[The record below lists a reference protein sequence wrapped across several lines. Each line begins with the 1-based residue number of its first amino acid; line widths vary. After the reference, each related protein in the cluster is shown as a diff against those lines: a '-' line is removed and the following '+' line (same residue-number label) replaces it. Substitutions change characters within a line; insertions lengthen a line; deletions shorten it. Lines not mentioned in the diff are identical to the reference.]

1 MLKSMSSSDDHLVS
15 LIVSSTGKSHLRQI
29 HAVLLRTSLI
39 RNSDVFHH
47 FLSRLALS
55 LIPRDIN
62 YSRRVFSQRTNPSVS
77 HCNTM
82 IRAFSVSETPGEGFR
97 LFRALRRR
105 KSSSLPANPLSS
117 SFALKCCIKSAD
129 LLGGLQI
136 HGKIVTDGFLSDS
149 LLLTT
154 LMDLYSTCEK
164 SNHACKVFDEIPK
177 RDTVS
182 YNVLISCFLRNKRT
196 RDALFLFDK
205 MKKNEEVDGCSK
217 PDNVTCL
224 LALQACSSLGAL
236 DFGEKVHDF
245 IEGNGLGDALN
256 LNNTLVSMYSR
267 CGSMDKAY
275 KVFNRMREKNVVSWT
290 AMISGLA
297 MNGFGRE
304 AIEAFEEMLKL
315 GVSPEEHTLTGLLS
329 ACSHSGL
336 VDEGMMFF
344 DRLKS
349 GEFKMKPNVHHYG
362 CMVDLLGRAR
372 LLDRAYDLIKSMEMK
387 PDSTI
392 WRTLLG
398 ACRVQGNV
406 ELGERVVSHLV
417 ELKAEEAGDYVL
429 LLNTYSSVGKWEKVT
444 EVRSLMKEKRLFTKP
459 GCSVIE
465 LQGTVYEFVVDDVSH
480 PRKEEIYGKL
490 AEINQQLKIAGYKAE
505 TASELHNLDSEEEK
519 GCALTYHSEKLAIA
533 FGILVTP
540 PGTTIRV
547 TKNLRTCV
555 DCHNFAKF
563 VSGVYDRVVIVR
575 DRSRFHHC
583 KDGSCS
589 CNDFW

>member
-1 MLKSMSSSDDHLVS
+1 MLKSMRSSNDHLIS
-15 LIVSSTGKSHLRQI
+15 LIVSSTAKLHLRQI
-29 HAVLLRTSLI
+29 HAILLRTSLI

-55 LIPRDIN
+55 LVPRDID
-62 YSRRVFSQRTNPSVS
+62 YSRRVFSRRSNPTVS

-82 IRAFSVSETPGEGFR
+82 IRAFSVSETPVEGFR

-105 KSSSLPANPLSS
+105 RSSRPANPLSS
-117 SFALKCCIKSAD
+117 SFALKCCIKSGD
-129 LLGGLQI
+129 FLGGLQI
-136 HGKIVTDGFLSDS
+136 HGKIISDGFLSDS

-154 LMDLYSTCEK
+154 LMDLYSTCEN
-164 SNHACKVFDEIPK
+164 SNYACKVFDEIPK

-182 YNVLISCFLRNKRT
+182 WNVLISCFLRNKRT

-205 MKKNEEVDGCSK
+205 MVNEVDGCVK
-217 PDNVTCL
+217 PDGVTCL
-224 LALQACSSLGAL
+224 LAVQACSSLGAL
-236 DFGEKVHDF
+236 DFGERVHAF
-245 IEGNGLGDALN
+245 IDQNKLGGALN
-256 LNNTLVSMYSR
+256 LSNTLVSMYSR

-275 KVFNRMREKNVVSWT
+275 EVFKSMREKNVVSWT

-297 MNGFGRE
+297 MNGFGKE
-304 AIEAFEEMLKL
+304 AIEAFNKMLKL
-315 GVSPEEHTLTGLLS
+315 GISPEEQTLTGLLS

-344 DRLKS
+344 DRLRS
-349 GEFKMKPNVHHYG
+349 GEFGMKPNLHHYG
-362 CMVDLLGRAR
+362 CIVDLLGRAR
-372 LLDRAYDLIKSMEMK
+372 LLDRAYGLVQSMEMK

-406 ELGERVVSHLV
+406 ELGERVISHLI
-417 ELKAEEAGDYVL
+417 ELKAEEAGDYIL

-444 EVRSLMKEKRLFTKP
+444 ELRSLMKERKIHTKP
-459 GCSVIE
+459 GCSAIE
-465 LQGTVYEFVVDDVSH
+465 LQGSVHEFIVDDVLH
-480 PRKEEIYGKL
+480 PRKEEIYETL
-490 AEINQQLKIAGYKAE
+490 AEINQQLKIAGYAAE
-505 TASELHNLDSEEEK
+505 TTSELHNLDSEEEK
-519 GCALTYHSEKLAIA
+519 GNALTYHSEKLAIA

-563 VSGVYDRVVIVR
+563 VSNVYDRVVIIR
-575 DRSRFHHC
+575 DRSRFHHF
-583 KDGSCS
+583 KGGFCS

>member
-1 MLKSMSSSDDHLVS
+1 MLKSMSSSEDHLVS

-39 RNSDVFHH
+39 RSSDVFHH
-47 FLSRLALS
+47 FLSRLA
-55 LIPRDIN
+55 PRDLD
-62 YSRRVFSQRTNPSVS
+62 YSRHVFSQRSNPSVS

-97 LFRALRRR
+97 LFRALRR
-105 KSSSLPANPLSS
+105 KTFPPANPLSS
-117 SFALKCCIKSAD
+117 SFALKCCIKSGD
-129 LLGGLQI
+129 LLGGGLQI
-136 HGKIVTDGFLSDS
+136 HGKIFSDGFLSDS

-154 LMDLYSTCEK
+154 LMDFYSTYAN
-164 SNHACKVFDEIPK
+164 SAAACKVFDEIPK

-196 RDALFLFDK
+196 RDVLFLFDK
-205 MKKNEEVDGCSK
+205 MMKEVDGCVR
-217 PDNVTCL
+217 PDGVTCL
-224 LALQACSSLGAL
+224 LALQACASLGAL
-236 DFGEKVHDF
+236 DFGTQVHDF
-245 IEGNGLGDALN
+245 IDGNGLGGALN
-256 LNNTLVSMYSR
+256 LNNTLVYMYSR

-275 KVFNRMREKNVVSWT
+275 EVFNRMRERNVVSWT
-290 AMISGLA
+290 AMITGLA
-297 MNGFGRE
+297 MNGFGKE
-304 AIEAFEEMLKL
+304 AIEAFEKMLKC
-315 GVSPEEHTLTGLLS
+315 GISPQEHTLTGLLS

-336 VDEGMMFF
+336 VHEGMMFF

-349 GEFKMKPNVHHYG
+349 GEFKMKPNLHHYG
-362 CMVDLLGRAR
+362 CIVDLLGRAR
-372 LLDRAYDLIKSMEMK
+372 LLDKAYRLVQSMEMK

-406 ELGERVVSHLV
+406 ELGERVISHLI

-429 LLNTYSSVGKWEKVT
+429 LLNTYSSVGNWEKVT
-444 EVRSLMKEKRLFTKP
+444 ELRSLMKEKRIHTKP
-459 GCSVIE
+459 GLSAMEV
-465 LQGTVYEFVVDDVSH
+465 QGKVHEFIVDDVSH
-480 PRKEEIYGKL
+480 PRKEEIYKML
-490 AEINQQLKIAGYKAE
+490 AEINQQLKIAGYVAE
-505 TASELHNLDSEEEK
+505 VASELHNLDSEEEK
-519 GCALTYHSEKLAIA
+519 GHALTYHSEKLAIA
-533 FGILVTP
+533 FGILMTP

-563 VSGVYDRVVIVR
+563 VSRVYDRVVIVR
-575 DRSRFHHC
+575 DRSRFHHF
-583 KDGSCS
+583 KGGFCS

>member
-1 MLKSMSSSDDHLVS
+1 MLKSISSSSSDDHLLS
-15 LIVSSTGKSHLRQI
+15 LIVSSTGKLHLRQI

-47 FLSRLALS
+47 FFSRLALS

-62 YSRRVFSQRTNPSVS
+62 YSCRVFSQRLNPTLS

-82 IRAFSVSETPGEGFR
+82 IRAFSLSQTPCEGFR
-97 LFRALRRR
+97 LFRALRRNI
-105 KSSSLPANPLSS
+105 SFPANPLSS
-117 SFALKCCIKSAD
+117 SFALKCCIKSGD

-136 HGKIVTDGFLSDS
+136 HGKIFSDGFLSDS
-149 LLLTT
+149 LLMTT
-154 LMDLYSTCEK
+154 LMDLYSTCEN
-164 SNHACKVFDEIPK
+164 STDACKVFDEIPQ

-182 YNVLISCFLRNKRT
+182 WNVLISCYLRNKRT
-196 RDALFLFDK
+196 RDVLVLFDK
-205 MKKNEEVDGCSK
+205 MKNDVDRCVK

-224 LALQACSSLGAL
+224 LALQACANLGAL
-236 DFGEKVHDF
+236 DFGKQVHDF
-245 IEGNGLGDALN
+245 IDENGLSGALN
-256 LNNTLVSMYSR
+256 LSNTLVSMYSR

-275 KVFNRMREKNVVSWT
+275 EVFNRMRERNVVSWT

-297 MNGFGRE
+297 MNGFGKE
-304 AIEAFEEMLKL
+304 AIEAFNEMLKF
-315 GVSPEEHTLTGLLS
+315 GISPEEQTLTGLLS

-344 DRLKS
+344 DRMRS
-349 GEFKMKPNVHHYG
+349 GEFKIKPNLHHYG
-362 CMVDLLGRAR
+362 CIVDLLGRAR
-372 LLDRAYDLIKSMEMK
+372 LLDKAYSLIKSMEMK

-398 ACRVQGNV
+398 ACRVHGNV
-406 ELGERVVSHLV
+406 ELGERVIAHLI
-417 ELKAEEAGDYVL
+417 EFKAEEAGDYVL

-444 EVRSLMKEKRLFTKP
+444 ELRSLMKKKRIQTNP
-459 GCSVIE
+459 GCSAIE
-465 LQGTVYEFVVDDVSH
+465 LQGTVHEFIVDDVSH
-480 PRKEEIYGKL
+480 PRKEEIYKML
-490 AEINQQLKIAGYKAE
+490 AEINQQLKIAGYVAE
-505 TASELHNLDSEEEK
+505 ITSELHNLDSEEEK
-519 GCALTYHSEKLAIA
+519 GYALRYHSEKLAIA

-540 PGTTIRV
+540 PETTIRV

-563 VSGVYDRVVIVR
+563 VSDVYDRVVIVR
-575 DRSRFHHC
+575 DRSRFHHF
-583 KDGSCS
+583 KGGSCS

>member
-1 MLKSMSSSDDHLVS
+1 MLKSISSSDDHLLS
-15 LIVSSTGKSHLRQI
+15 LIVSSTGKLHLRQI

-47 FLSRLALS
+47 FFSRLALS

-62 YSRRVFSQRTNPSVS
+62 YSCRVFSQRLNPTLS

-82 IRAFSVSETPGEGFR
+82 IRAFSLSQTPCEGFR
-97 LFRALRRR
+97 LFRALRRNI
-105 KSSSLPANPLSS
+105 SFPANPLSS
-117 SFALKCCIKSAD
+117 SFALKCCIKSGD

-136 HGKIVTDGFLSDS
+136 HGKIFSDGFLSDS
-149 LLLTT
+149 LLMTT
-154 LMDLYSTCEK
+154 LMDLYSTCEN
-164 SNHACKVFDEIPK
+164 STDACKVFDEIPQ

-182 YNVLISCFLRNKRT
+182 WNVLISCYLRNKRT
-196 RDALFLFDK
+196 RDVLVLFDK
-205 MKKNEEVDGCSK
+205 MKNDVDRCVK

-224 LALQACSSLGAL
+224 LALQACANLGAL
-236 DFGEKVHDF
+236 DFGKQVHDF
-245 IEGNGLGDALN
+245 IDENGLSGALN
-256 LNNTLVSMYSR
+256 LSNTLVSMYSR

-275 KVFNRMREKNVVSWT
+275 EVFNRMRERNVVSWT

-297 MNGFGRE
+297 MNGFGKE
-304 AIEAFEEMLKL
+304 AIEAFNEMLKF
-315 GVSPEEHTLTGLLS
+315 GISPEEQTLTGLLS

-344 DRLKS
+344 DRMRS
-349 GEFKMKPNVHHYG
+349 GEFKIKPNLHHYG
-362 CMVDLLGRAR
+362 CIVDLLGRAR
-372 LLDRAYDLIKSMEMK
+372 LLDKAYSLIKSMEMK

-398 ACRVQGNV
+398 ACRVHGNV
-406 ELGERVVSHLV
+406 ELGERVIAHLI
-417 ELKAEEAGDYVL
+417 EFKAEEAGDYVL

-444 EVRSLMKEKRLFTKP
+444 ELRSLMKKKRIQTNP
-459 GCSVIE
+459 GCSAIE
-465 LQGTVYEFVVDDVSH
+465 LQGTVHEFIVDDVSH
-480 PRKEEIYGKL
+480 PRKEEIYKML
-490 AEINQQLKIAGYKAE
+490 AEINQQLKIAGYVAE
-505 TASELHNLDSEEEK
+505 ITSELHNLDSEEEK
-519 GCALTYHSEKLAIA
+519 GYALRYHSEKLAIA

-540 PGTTIRV
+540 PETTIRV

-563 VSGVYDRVVIVR
+563 VSDVYDRVVIVR
-575 DRSRFHHC
+575 DRSRFHHF
-583 KDGSCS
+583 KGGSCS

>member
-1 MLKSMSSSDDHLVS
+1 MTSSSDDHLVS

-47 FLSRLALS
+47 FLSRLA
-55 LIPRDIN
+55 PRDLD
-62 YSRRVFSQRTNPSVS
+62 YSRKVFSHRTNPTLS

-82 IRAFSVSETPGEGFR
+82 IRAFSLSQTPREGFL
-97 LFRALRRR
+97 LFRSLRRKR
-105 KSSSLPANPLSS
+105 FPPANPLSS
-117 SFALKCCIKSAD
+117 SFALKCCVKSRD
-129 LLGGLQI
+129 LLAGLQI
-136 HGKIVTDGFLSDS
+136 HGKIFRDGFLSDS

-154 LMDLYSTCEK
+154 LVDLYSTCEN
-164 SNHACKVFDEIPK
+164 SADACKVFDEIPK
-177 RDTVS
+177 RDVVS
-182 YNVLISCFLRNKRT
+182 YNVLITCFLRNKRT

-205 MKKNEEVDGCSK
+205 MMRNEVDGCVK
-217 PDNVTCL
+217 PDGVTCL
-224 LALQACSSLGAL
+224 LALQACASLGAL
-236 DFGEKVHDF
+236 DFGKRVHEF
-245 IEGNGLGDALN
+245 IDGNGLGGALN

-267 CGSMDKAY
+267 CGSMDEAHE
-275 KVFNRMREKNVVSWT
+275 VFSRMRERNVVSWT
-290 AMISGLA
+290 AMITGLA
-297 MNGFGRE
+297 MNGFGKE
-304 AIEAFEEMLKL
+304 AIEAFEEMLKC
-315 GVSPEEHTLTGLLS
+315 GISPEEHTLTGLLS

-349 GEFKMKPNVHHYG
+349 GEFEVKPNLHHYG
-362 CMVDLLGRAR
+362 CIVDLLGRAR
-372 LLDRAYDLIKSMEMK
+372 LLDEAYSLVQSMEMK

-406 ELGERVVSHLV
+406 ELGERVISHLI

-444 EVRSLMKEKRLFTKP
+444 ELRSLMKEKRIHTKP
-459 GCSVIE
+459 GCSAIE
-465 LQGTVYEFVVDDVSH
+465 VQGKVHEFIVDDVSH
-480 PRKEEIYGKL
+480 PRKEEIYEML
-490 AEINQQLKIAGYKAE
+490 AEINQQLKIAGYVAE
-505 TASELHNLDSEEEK
+505 VASELHNLDSEEEK
-519 GCALTYHSEKLAIA
+519 GHALTYHSEKLAIA

-555 DCHNFAKF
+555 DCHSFAKF
-563 VSGVYDRVVIVR
+563 VSRVYDRVVIVR
-575 DRSRFHHC
+575 DRSRFHHF
-583 KDGSCS
+583 KGGFCS

>member
-1 MLKSMSSSDDHLVS
+1 MLKSISSSDDHLLS
-15 LIVSSTGKSHLRQI
+15 LIVSSTGKLHLRQI

-55 LIPRDIN
+55 LIPRDIK
-62 YSRRVFSQRTNPSVS
+62 YSCRVFSQRLNPTFS

-82 IRAFSVSETPGEGFR
+82 IRAFSLSQTPCEGFR
-97 LFRALRRR
+97 LFRALRRN
-105 KSSSLPANPLSS
+105 SFLPANPLSS
-117 SFALKCCIKSAD
+117 SFALKCCIKSGD

-136 HGKIVTDGFLSDS
+136 HGKIFSDGFLSDS
-149 LLLTT
+149 LLMTT
-154 LMDLYSTCEK
+154 LMDLYSTCEN
-164 SNHACKVFDEIPK
+164 STDACKVFDEIPQ

-182 YNVLISCFLRNKRT
+182 WNVLISCYLRNKRT
-196 RDALFLFDK
+196 RDVLVLFDK
-205 MKKNEEVDGCSK
+205 MKNDVDGCVK

-224 LALQACSSLGAL
+224 LALQACANLGAL
-236 DFGEKVHDF
+236 DFGKQVHDF
-245 IEGNGLGDALN
+245 IDENGLSGALN
-256 LNNTLVSMYSR
+256 LSNTLVSMYSR

-275 KVFNRMREKNVVSWT
+275 EIFNRMRERNVVSWT

-297 MNGFGRE
+297 MNGFGKE
-304 AIEAFEEMLKL
+304 AIEAFNEMLKF
-315 GVSPEEHTLTGLLS
+315 GISPEEQTLTGLLS
-329 ACSHSGL
+329 GCSHSGL

-344 DRLKS
+344 DRMRS
-349 GEFKMKPNVHHYG
+349 GEFKIKPNLHHYG
-362 CMVDLLGRAR
+362 CIVDLLGRAR
-372 LLDRAYDLIKSMEMK
+372 LLDKAYSLIKSMEMK

-398 ACRVQGNV
+398 ACRVHGNV
-406 ELGERVVSHLV
+406 ELGERVIAHLI

-444 EVRSLMKEKRLFTKP
+444 ELRSLMKEKRIQTKP
-459 GCSVIE
+459 GCSAIE
-465 LQGTVYEFVVDDVSH
+465 LQGTVHEFIVDDVSH
-480 PRKEEIYGKL
+480 PRKEEIYKML
-490 AEINQQLKIAGYKAE
+490 AEINQQLKIAGYVAE
-505 TASELHNLDSEEEK
+505 ITSELHNLDSEEEK
-519 GCALTYHSEKLAIA
+519 GYALRYHSEKLAIA

-563 VSGVYDRVVIVR
+563 VSDVYDRVVIVR
-575 DRSRFHHC
+575 DRSRFHHF
-583 KDGSCS
+583 KGGSCS